1 MSLGSVLEAGTWR
14 IPGPLHYNLGAAP
27 VDAKGTRQDYLTHV
41 SRIPAQIMAVKPVF
55 FEVVKFDVPRL
66 SSIRRS
72 LGPAAARRCRF
83 DPDPAAG
90 QAYQRTG
97 EGLFQPL

>member
-1 MSLGSVLEAGTWR
+1 
-14 IPGPLHYNLGAAP
+14 
-27 VDAKGTRQDYLTHV
+27 
-41 SRIPAQIMAVKPVF
+41 MAVKPVF

-72 LGPAAARRCRF
+72 LGPAAAQRCRF